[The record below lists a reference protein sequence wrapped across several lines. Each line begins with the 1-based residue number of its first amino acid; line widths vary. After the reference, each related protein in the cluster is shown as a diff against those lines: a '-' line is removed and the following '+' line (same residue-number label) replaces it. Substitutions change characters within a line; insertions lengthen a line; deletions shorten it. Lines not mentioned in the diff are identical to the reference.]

1 MAGLFDIGSSGIA
14 AYRKALNVTGQNIA
28 NLNTDGYRR
37 RDVSLTEIS
46 GSQGGITSISDQA
59 GLGVRAEAIN
69 RAFDSYVAGRARDT
83 QSDYFE
89 VEALNTSL
97 LALQDVVIPT
107 DYDVGYFLNE
117 FFSALGAI
125 GQSPGDMA
133 PRLAALEQ
141 ADSLATGISATANTL
156 EDLRNAI
163 LGQAQAVTA
172 ELNSNIK
179 ALHTMQSQLLSSGQ
193 GGSAPN
199 EMLDER
205 ERLVLSIG
213 DLAGISVDYGGRGDV
228 TLTLGDTLGGPKLIE
243 GLKSSQVSIKAASGR
258 INVLA
263 GSALNQLPT
272 NQLSSGRLS
281 GLIAAYE
288 SVSVSIANLDALAQ
302 QVVNDLNTV
311 HSNGLTIDGQRGK
324 DIYSLSNAYVMEQ
337 PNNLGE
343 ISTTLDFSKLNAPI
357 DLQLVF
363 NAKSNQWQ
371 GYDASGNLKV
381 AGEKNITI
389 AGLSLSIEG
398 RPADGDQLLLKSTQG
413 YAANMRFL
421 LTRPEDFA
429 AAGLTIASSS
439 AKNLGNAEVQATV
452 MASPSSTNVPPI
464 DKLLV
469 NGAST
474 LTSTRFLS
482 DGIVASIPE
491 NVSAVEL
498 FSLSTQNTLSFTVT
512 DDQLDGASNL
522 TVQLSG
528 GEEVFSLSL
537 FTTLLG
543 DDVTADMGDVAR
555 LLNSGAITS
564 SGTSTGFT
572 LKDLGLYASGDAG
585 YLTISSSYPEGSTS
599 DYALDDTENSLFNSS
614 AGNATAIFKSGNSEA
629 SGIQIFTREGRQIAG
644 SPLSQADVIKYLTPE
659 NGFFDGAEYR
669 ADYINGVSGIGYLG
683 LGVERSS
690 AQGDFSLTLNGA
702 GFDAVVL
709 GADDDDE
716 DLALPNNTVQ
726 SSLIIQMGDDSTE
739 TIDIPEGVQA
749 GYIAKLIN
757 AQTADIGIT
766 ATAYSKVALTDIPDG
781 EVSFEL
787 SGDGI
792 TYQSVTAVVESG
804 ALTGLRDAINR
815 HKLVTGVTASL
826 SNDGD
831 RLILV
836 QKNGNDIVLGS
847 IRSGGGE
854 FNAELID
861 EQSIALSD
869 TTVALGDSQLAARF
883 IGQVTLKSS
892 VEFIVSG
899 LNEAESTSEQDA
911 FLNGFISRKVDT
923 TGSVQNLKFGIYEGI
938 DTNESNPNGTSASS
952 AAGEYSLQIG
962 GDTGLDASVSSSEL
976 TNSNPASLAAK
987 LAEKIRINS
996 PIGIVTG
1003 DAVETLPE
1011 KGASI
1016 TVSLGGQAY
1025 TIEVTE
1031 KYVTYDTDG
1040 NVATQSV
1047 DLNVFGPEAG
1057 RLIAKFNESNEL
1069 QITAQGGIET
1079 GQNIVLT
1086 SETTDATAFGLGETI
1101 VSMMTGRV
1109 FDPDDIEGDGVDF
1122 SNDVLINVSGTEY
1135 SVTVAGTYSSG
1146 WSYNVSLP
1154 DDIPLGIAISID
1166 ETDDGPRLVV
1176 EQTHTVTD
1184 TSGQNSNL
1192 RIEHSTSATQMGL
1205 AMVGSQ
1211 ILVADQG
1218 MVLTSVD
1225 GEAVQSS
1232 CTASS
1237 IAGERISLTNLPGE
1251 ELIVIMTG
1259 GSGARRLTA
1268 NFDVLTSPPDL
1279 PPRAL
1284 ELKVIDESSGRVEV
1298 FDTISGQSIATRFL
1312 GDGSQFSAAGYQ
1324 FVMNGAVQTND
1335 LFYVTASGAAAGDG
1349 RNLEAMMQLQS
1360 RNEQSGM
1367 GGFNDIFRSMIT
1379 ELGAKVHASEIA
1391 KASASALRDSA
1402 AEIDAEFSGVDLD
1415 TEAARLLEQQQ
1426 AYQALA
1432 RVLTTARELL
1442 NTLLDSI

>member
-125 GQSPGDMA
+125 GQAPGDMA

-311 HSNGLTIDGQRGK
+311 HANGLTIDGQRGQ

-371 GYDASGNLKV
+371 GYDASGTLQV
-381 AGEKNITI
+381 TGDKNINI

-469 NGAST
+469 DGAST

-522 TVQLSG
+522 TVQLLG

-585 YLTISSSYPEGSTS
+585 YLTISSSYPE
-599 DYALDDTENSLFNSS
+599 A
-614 AGNATAIFKSGNSEA
+614 
-629 SGIQIFTREGRQIAG
+629 
-644 SPLSQADVIKYLTPE
+644 P
-659 NGFFDGAEYR
+659 
-669 ADYINGVSGIGYLG
+669 
-683 LGVERSS
+683 
-690 AQGDFSLTLNGA
+690 
-702 GFDAVVL
+702 
-709 GADDDDE
+709 
-716 DLALPNNTVQ
+716 
-726 SSLIIQMGDDSTE
+726 
-739 TIDIPEGVQA
+739 
-749 GYIAKLIN
+749 
-757 AQTADIGIT
+757 
-766 ATAYSKVALTDIPDG
+766 
-781 EVSFEL
+781 
-787 SGDGI
+787 
-792 TYQSVTAVVESG
+792 
-804 ALTGLRDAINR
+804 
-815 HKLVTGVTASL
+815 
-826 SNDGD
+826 
-831 RLILV
+831 
-836 QKNGNDIVLGS
+836 
-847 IRSGGGE
+847 
-854 FNAELID
+854 
-861 EQSIALSD
+861 
-869 TTVALGDSQLAARF
+869 
-883 IGQVTLKSS
+883 
-892 VEFIVSG
+892 
-899 LNEAESTSEQDA
+899 
-911 FLNGFISRKVDT
+911 
-923 TGSVQNLKFGIYEGI
+923 
-938 DTNESNPNGTSASS
+938 
-952 AAGEYSLQIG
+952 LQI
-962 GDTGLDASVSSSEL
+962 
-976 TNSNPASLAAK
+976 
-987 LAEKIRINS
+987 
-996 PIGIVTG
+996 
-1003 DAVETLPE
+1003 
-1011 KGASI
+1011 
-1016 TVSLGGQAY
+1016 
-1025 TIEVTE
+1025 
-1031 KYVTYDTDG
+1031 
-1040 NVATQSV
+1040 
-1047 DLNVFGPEAG
+1047 
-1057 RLIAKFNESNEL
+1057 
-1069 QITAQGGIET
+1069 
-1079 GQNIVLT
+1079 
-1086 SETTDATAFGLGETI
+1086 
-1101 VSMMTGRV
+1101 M
-1109 FDPDDIEGDGVDF
+1109 
-1122 SNDVLINVSGTEY
+1122 
-1135 SVTVAGTYSSG
+1135 
-1146 WSYNVSLP
+1146 
-1154 DDIPLGIAISID
+1154 
-1166 ETDDGPRLVV
+1166 
-1176 EQTHTVTD
+1176 H
-1184 TSGQNSNL
+1184 
-1192 RIEHSTSATQMGL
+1192 
-1205 AMVGSQ
+1205 
-1211 ILVADQG
+1211 
-1218 MVLTSVD
+1218 
-1225 GEAVQSS
+1225 
-1232 CTASS
+1232 
-1237 IAGERISLTNLPGE
+1237 
-1251 ELIVIMTG
+1251 
-1259 GSGARRLTA
+1259 
-1268 NFDVLTSPPDL
+1268 
-1279 PPRAL
+1279 
-1284 ELKVIDESSGRVEV
+1284 
-1298 FDTISGQSIATRFL
+1298 
-1312 GDGSQFSAAGYQ
+1312 
-1324 FVMNGAVQTND
+1324 
-1335 LFYVTASGAAAGDG
+1335 
-1349 RNLEAMMQLQS
+1349 
-1360 RNEQSGM
+1360 
-1367 GGFNDIFRSMIT
+1367 
-1379 ELGAKVHASEIA
+1379 
-1391 KASASALRDSA
+1391 
-1402 AEIDAEFSGVDLD
+1402 
-1415 TEAARLLEQQQ
+1415 
-1426 AYQALA
+1426 
-1432 RVLTTARELL
+1432 
-1442 NTLLDSI
+1442 